1 MIRRITN
8 LVRLV
13 SLSTSVCVLICC
25 SFLGSD
31 LTTSWRV
38 LSQQG
43 LSHAGPFHSIIFFDE
58 LNGFALTA
66 LGLASTT
73 DGGTNWTWLLESG
86 NRGFYSMRFVDR
98 QTGWIVG
105 AESKPSEGDS
115 AIGSTNRSPFI
126 LKTEDGGKAWRGI
139 DLNQFLSSEG
149 TKFSTFFSICTEHSG
164 TVWLAG
170 NAGIV
175 EATIQSDKLRT
186 SQVTTTRAAVKDLS
200 CNDSGEVWAVGDN
213 GLVMHYRGKNW
224 ASIEYPN
231 GSAFYNRVKV
241 IGNAVWITGGIR
253 ERGQDGATGLLA
265 SSRNESAWENR
276 TPPEAGLL
284 FDLDLSENEGW
295 LVGVQGSIYYTNNG
309 GTTWKKESSPTENDL
324 FSVFLNAKQGW
335 IGGDK
340 LIVLG
345 LKQTHRES
353 VK

>member
-1 MIRRITN
+1 MISRIRY

-13 SLSTSVCVLICC
+13 SLSTSFCALFCC
-25 SFLGSD
+25 SFPGSN

-43 LSHAGPFHSIIFFDE
+43 LSHAGPFHSIMFFDE
-58 LNGFALTA
+58 RNGLALTA

-105 AESKPSEGDS
+105 AEGQPSEGDA

-126 LKTEDGGKAWRGI
+126 LKTEDSGKTWRAI
-139 DLNQFLSSEG
+139 DLNQFRSSEG
-149 TKFSTFFSICTEHSG
+149 MKFSTFFSICTEHSG
-164 TVWLAG
+164 TVWLTG

-175 EATIQSDKLRT
+175 EATIQSDKLQT
-186 SQVTTTRAAVKDLS
+186 SQVTTTRASVKDLS
-200 CNDSGEVWAVGDN
+200 CNDSGEVWAVGDD
-213 GLVMHYRGKNW
+213 GLVMHYRNKKW
-224 ASIEYPN
+224 ASIQYPN
-231 GSAFYNRVKV
+231 GSAFFNRVKV
-241 IGNAVWITGGIR
+241 IGNAVWIIGGTR
-253 ERGQDGATGLLA
+253 EKGQDSAMGLLA
-265 SSRNESAWENR
+265 KSQNGSAWENR

-284 FDLDLSENEGW
+284 FDVDLSGNEGW

-309 GTTWKKESSPTENDL
+309 GTTWKKESSPTGNDL
-324 FSVFLNAKQGW
+324 FSVFLDAKQGW

-345 LKQTHRES
+345 LKQTHR
-353 VK
+353 